1 MDSAWR
7 ADMEECLA
15 GFNIEDTFVIE
26 GGNKKIENTLKQL
39 GDNGGLV
46 LLLIHKSQRQ
56 YLY

>member
-39 GDNGGLV
+39 GDNGGFGF
-46 LLLIHKSQRQ
+46 ITYSQRQ